1 MKFPHHV
8 VYNGVSYPVGTD
20 VPIEETNGGLNAPV
34 DVSGKDD
41 EEIPVEEIME
51 EKVVVKDDARKYTD
65 EDLNVPYFSLKAM
78 AKKEGLKIPDKAKA
92 SDIKEMLRAL

>member
-20 VPIEETNGGLNAPV
+20 VPIEETNGRGINTPVV

-41 EEIPVEEIME
+41 KEEEIKEEP
-51 EKVVVKDDARKYTD
+51 VVKDGKRKYTD
-65 EDLNVPYFSLKAM
+65 EELNVPFFSLKAM
-78 AKKEGLKIPDKAKA
+78 AKNEGLKIPEKAKA
-92 SDIKEMLRAL
+92 SEIREMLRAL